1 MLSRWIIGKNINIY
15 IDTRSSYLGIIADS
29 CLGKKNHHFFE
40 LVRSLEVMIISNLES
55 KSSVEYIIFT

>member
-1 MLSRWIIGKNINIY
+1 MLSRWIIGKKINAY
-15 IDTRSSYLGIIADS
+15 IDIRSSYLGIIADS
-29 CLGKKNHHFFE
+29 CLGGKNHFFE